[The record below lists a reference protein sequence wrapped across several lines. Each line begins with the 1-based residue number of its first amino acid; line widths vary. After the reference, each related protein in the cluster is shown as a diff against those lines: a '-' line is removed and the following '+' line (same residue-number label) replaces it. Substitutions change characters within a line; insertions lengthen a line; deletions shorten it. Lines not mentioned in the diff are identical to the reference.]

1 MFIEVLTIHFT
12 SDKEKY
18 TFAKENFSLH
28 STDFSTRAQC
38 PKLGCP
44 FSLLK
49 DGFNGKNSVLFAK
62 QETLIAPPRRTLSV
76 QPVITS

>member
-28 STDFSTRAQC
+28 STDFFNKGSVSKAGLSFLS
-38 PKLGCP
+38 PKRW
-44 FSLLK
+44 
-49 DGFNGKNSVLFAK
+49 V
-62 QETLIAPPRRTLSV
+62 
-76 QPVITS
+76 